1 MIDAAERIAAER
13 GLAAMAL
20 REVQAAAGQRNKSA
34 AQYHFGSKEGLVE
47 AIATER
53 LGAVGARRRQIL
65 DDLGPEPSRRAL
77 VEAVVV
83 PLAEHVL
90 LAPTPS
96 HWARFQVQAA
106 HDPTFARAVRHAFE

>member
-1 MIDAAERIAAER
+1 MRLTVDAVASARAQMIDAAERIAAER
-13 GLAAMAL
+13 GLAAMSL

-53 LGAVGARRRQIL
+53 MGAVGVRRRQML
-65 DDLGPEPSRRAL
+65 DALGPSPTRREL
-77 VEAVVV
+77 VEALVA

-90 LAPTPS
+90 AGATP
-96 HWARFQVQAA
+96 
-106 HDPTFARAVRHAFE
+106 